1 MPTKPSL
8 TCRCQMSDNCGCIAA
23 VMFLLHRIPQLPY
36 MYNDIDFAE
45 GLPIQQQVNVLK
57 RQTVSRNRARITQP
71 MIISTPQQF
80 FSSIS
85 VGFLRTMF
93 QTVAL
98 SGSRGERQ
106 LFFDVSVTVKPGTLL
121 AVVGENGSGKTSFL
135 RMLCGLLSPDKGAI
149 LWQGKDIRQ
158 LKELYSAQLTY
169 VGHLNGIKDEL
180 TRVENLK
187 VSACLAGD
195 DSSGGI
201 VQKALDA
208 VGLGRPVHRLP
219 TRVLS
224 QGQKR
229 RVALARLWL
238 SARPLW
244 LLDEPFASLDA
255 TATSYL
261 TQQVQSHLNRGG
273 MVVVATHQEIAL
285 PSDCIQHLRLTR

>member
-1 MPTKPSL
+1 
-8 TCRCQMSDNCGCIAA
+8 
-23 VMFLLHRIPQLPY
+23 
-36 MYNDIDFAE
+36 
-45 GLPIQQQVNVLK
+45 
-57 RQTVSRNRARITQP
+57 
-71 MIISTPQQF
+71 
-80 FSSIS
+80 
-85 VGFLRTMF
+85 MF

-106 LFFDVSVTVKPGTLL
+106 LFSGVSVTVKPGTLL

-135 RMLCGLLSPDKGAI
+135 RMLCGLMSPDGGAI

-180 TRVENLK
+180 TPVENLT

-195 DSSGGI
+195 ESSGAI
-201 VQKALDA
+201 VQKALEA
-208 VGLGRPVHRLP
+208 VGLVRPVHRLP

-229 RVALARLWL
+229 RVSLARLWL
-238 SARPLW
+238 STRPLW

-255 TATSYL
+255 MATSYL
-261 TQQVQSHLNRGG
+261 TQRLHAHLHNGG
-273 MVVVATHQEIAL
+273 MVVVATHQEIAI
-285 PSDCIQHLRLTR
+285 PADSIQHLRLTQ

>member
-1 MPTKPSL
+1 VIPYEIPDVVQTKL
-8 TCRCQMSDNCGCIAA
+8 TN
-23 VMFLLHRIPQLPY
+23 
-36 MYNDIDFAE
+36 
-45 GLPIQQQVNVLK
+45 
-57 RQTVSRNRARITQP
+57 
-71 MIISTPQQF
+71 STTNNGSTLRQF
-80 FSSIS
+80 FFFGPSVIS
-85 VGFLRTMF
+85 PNMF

-106 LFFDVSVTVKPGTLL
+106 LFSDVSVTVKPGTLL

-135 RMLCGLLSPDKGAI
+135 RMLCGLLSPDCGEI

-180 TRVENLK
+180 TPVENLTL
-187 VSACLAGD
+187 SASLAGD
-195 DSSGGI
+195 ESSSGV
-201 VQKALDA
+201 VQKALEA
-208 VGLGRPVHRLP
+208 VGLAPSVHRLP

-238 SARPLW
+238 STRPVW
-244 LLDEPFASLDA
+244 LLDEPFASLDVV
-255 TATSYL
+255 ATSYL
-261 TQQVQSHLNRGG
+261 TQRLQSHLINGG

-285 PSDCIQHLRLTR
+285 PTDSVQYLRLTR

>member
-1 MPTKPSL
+1 
-8 TCRCQMSDNCGCIAA
+8 
-23 VMFLLHRIPQLPY
+23 
-36 MYNDIDFAE
+36 
-45 GLPIQQQVNVLK
+45 
-57 RQTVSRNRARITQP
+57 
-71 MIISTPQQF
+71 
-80 FSSIS
+80 
-85 VGFLRTMF
+85 MF

-106 LFFDVSVTVKPGTLL
+106 LFSDVSVTVKSGTLL

-169 VGHLNGIKDEL
+169 VGHLNGIKDDL
-180 TRVENLK
+180 TPIENLK

-201 VQKALDA
+201 VQKALEA

-255 TATSYL
+255 TATGYL

-285 PSDCIQHLRLTR
+285 PSDCIQHLRLIR